1 MESRTKRDK
10 DEITLRNNV
19 ALKDERINHFIQKIL
34 GPELEEESNAE
45 SLIELLINEMNENI
59 SEFSNESGGEE
70 EEQDPS

>member
-1 MESRTKRDK
+1 LESRTKRDK